1 MSKTRAYA
9 IIQIV
14 VLVFYLLRPI
24 IPYVE
29 YSVQKAY
36 IVKNLCINRDKPN
49 SSCEGKC
56 YLEKQVKKS
65 VETDELPDKSTNQKI
80 QNKEVKDFIGTHIT
94 VPQATECEIVLL
106 VLSEEKT
113 TTPFLPSLFVPPQE
127 RILI

>member
-1 MSKTRAYA
+1 MSRTSAYVL
-9 IIQIV
+9 IQIV

-36 IVKNLCINRDKPN
+36 IVKNLCVNRDKPN

-65 VETDELPDKSTNQKI
+65 IDTDDNTGKTSNKKI
-80 QNKEVKDFIGTHIT
+80 QNEEVKEFLSVLIT
-94 VPQATECEIVLL
+94 VPKATESEIVLL
-106 VLSEEKT
+106 HFSEEKT
-113 TTPFLPSLFVPPQE
+113 NTPFLPSPFIPPQE